1 MGTSTSSFGVG
12 KRESHDATDFYA
24 RFAAPEI
31 SDDDALGSPGR
42 LDVIH
47 VGDARDMSHVPDASV
62 ALVVTSPPYFAGK
75 EYETALG
82 EGHVPGDYID
92 YLTMLRDVLRESVR
106 TLEPGGRIAVNVAN
120 LGRRPYRSLA
130 ADVTTILQDD
140 LRLLLRGEVIWQKQ
154 RGASGSCAWGS
165 YQSPANPVLR
175 DTTERVIIASKGRF
189 DRVGRG
195 SAAPGQP
202 GVATIPGD
210 EFMEATLDVWE
221 IPAESATRVGHP
233 APFPVALV
241 ERCIQLFTYDGDVVL
256 DPFMGSGTTAV
267 AAVNTGRHY
276 IGYDTDAGYVRQ
288 ARERVESMVPEA
300 RRDRRTLKDM
310 ARTLLDEAGYTDV
323 DEAVRI
329 APGVTVSF
337 RATSPSGVVR
347 LFELGG
353 THTPAR
359 PGLARI
365 DAVWR
370 VIAKAAVGS
379 RGDAGCGVRRA
390 DVGHRTRRSARR
402 GGGRG
407 STDRCGH
414 RRDARRRRRRS
425 LIRRASPMNASTH
438 DEAVDRRAL
447 KSVGVQF
454 FANGA
459 IYATIIPRLPE
470 IRDQVGISIGSAR
483 SRADRGEHRQPD
495 RIGLRRACHGAD
507 RQPSGDDLRRHDVDR
522 LPADHRIRNLLGR
535 ARRCAVRAGC
545 SSTSSSTWR

>member
-12 KRESHDATDFYA
+12 RRESHDSTDFYA

-31 SDDDALGSPGR
+31 SNDDTLGRPGE

-47 VGDARDMSHVPDASV
+47 VGDARDMAAVPDASV

-82 EGHVPGDYID
+82 EGHVPGDYLD
-92 YLTMLRDVLRESVR
+92 YLAMLRDVLAECVR

-140 LRLLLRGEVIWQKQ
+140 LRMLLRGEVIWQKQ

-195 SAAPGQP
+195 SVGPGEP

-276 IGYDTDAGYVRQ
+276 VGYDTDPEYVRQ
-288 ARERVESMVPEA
+288 ARERVVTMVPEA
-300 RRDRRTLKDM
+300 RRDRRTLKEM
-310 ARTLLDEAGYTDV
+310 ARTLLDDAGYTDV
-323 DEAVRI
+323 EESVRI
-329 APGVTVSF
+329 APGVTVGF
-337 RATSPSGVVR
+337 RATSPDGHVR

-359 PGLARI
+359 PGLSRI
-365 DAVWR
+365 DALWR
-370 VIAKAAVGS
+370 VVAKAAVAQQVAP
-379 RGDAGCGVRRA
+379 DVDFVVLTAGTV
-390 DVGHRTRRSARR
+390 R
-402 GGGRG
+402 GGPLATVVGAGRPIAAVVDM
-407 STDRCGH
+407 TRV
-414 RRDARRRRRRS
+414 DAD
-425 LIRRASPMNASTH
+425 I
-438 DEAVDRRAL
+438 
-447 KSVGVQF
+447 
-454 FANGA
+454 
-459 IYATIIPRLPE
+459 
-470 IRDQVGISIGSAR
+470 
-483 SRADRGEHRQPD
+483 
-495 RIGLRRACHGAD
+495 
-507 RQPSGDDLRRHDVDR
+507 
-522 LPADHRIRNLLGR
+522 
-535 ARRCAVRAGC
+535 
-545 SSTSSSTWR
+545 

>member
-12 KRESHDATDFYA
+12 KRESHDSTDFYA
-24 RFAAPEI
+24 RFAAPEV
-31 SDDDALGSPGR
+31 SDDAELGEPGR

-47 VGDARDMSHVPDASV
+47 VGDARDMTHVPDASV

-82 EGHVPGDYID
+82 EGHVPGDYIE
-92 YLTMLRDVLRESVR
+92 YLTMLRDVLTECVR

-140 LRLLLRGEVIWQKQ
+140 LRMLLRGEVLWQKQ

-195 SAAPGQP
+195 SAPAGHA

-233 APFPVALV
+233 APFPVALA

-276 IGYDTDAGYVRQ
+276 VGYDTDPAYVRQ
-288 ARERVESMVPEA
+288 ARERVASMVPELP
-300 RRDRRTLKDM
+300 RDRRTLKEL
-310 ARTLLDEAGYTDV
+310 ARTLLDAAGAV
-323 DEAVRI
+323 DIEEAVRV

-337 RATSPSGVVR
+337 RATGADGVSR
-347 LFELGG
+347 LYELAGV
-353 THTPAR
+353 HTPAR
-359 PGLARI
+359 AGLSRI

-370 VIAKAAVGS
+370 TIAKAAIAHESMPAVEFVVLTSGT
-379 RGDAGCGVRRA
+379 V
-390 DVGHRTRRSARR
+390 R
-402 GGGRG
+402 GGPLAAVVGPGRPI
-407 STDRCGH
+407 
-414 RRDARRRRRRS
+414 RDVIDLTR
-425 LIRRASPMNASTH
+425 P
-438 DEAVDRRAL
+438 DAVDRL
-447 KSVGVQF
+447 
-454 FANGA
+454 
-459 IYATIIPRLPE
+459 
-470 IRDQVGISIGSAR
+470 AR
-483 SRADRGEHRQPD
+483 
-495 RIGLRRACHGAD
+495 
-507 RQPSGDDLRRHDVDR
+507 
-522 LPADHRIRNLLGR
+522 
-535 ARRCAVRAGC
+535 
-545 SSTSSSTWR
+545 

>member
-12 KRESHDATDFYA
+12 KRESHDSTDFYA

-31 SDDDALGSPGR
+31 SDDDDLGEPGE

-47 VGDARDMSHVPDASV
+47 VGDARDMSQVPDASV

-92 YLTMLRDVLRESVR
+92 YLTMLRDVLAECVR
-106 TLEPGGRIAVNVAN
+106 VLEPGGRLAVNVAN

-130 ADVTTILQDD
+130 ADVITILQDD
-140 LRLLLRGEVIWQKQ
+140 LRLLLRGEVVWQKQ

-175 DTTERVIIASKGRF
+175 DTTERLIIASKGRF

-195 SAAPGQP
+195 SAAPGDP

-241 ERCIQLFTYDGDVVL
+241 ERCIQLLTYDGDVVL

-276 IGYDTDAGYVRQ
+276 IGYDTDAGYVRR
-288 ARERVESMVPEA
+288 ARERIESMVPA
-300 RRDRRTLKDM
+300 APRDRRTLKEM
-310 ARTLLDEAGYTDV
+310 ARTLLDAAGYRDV
-323 DEAVRI
+323 DENVRV

-337 RATSPSGVVR
+337 RATSPDGVVK

-359 PGLARI
+359 PGLSRI

-370 VIAKAAVGS
+370 VIAKAAVAAEAMPGTEF
-379 RGDAGCGVRRA
+379 V
-390 DVGHRTRRSARR
+390 VLTSATVR
-402 GGGRG
+402 GGPLAAVVGAGRPISAVVDVTG
-407 STDRCGH
+407 S
-414 RRDARRRRRRS
+414 DA
-425 LIRRASPMNASTH
+425 AA
-438 DEAVDRRAL
+438 
-447 KSVGVQF
+447 
-454 FANGA
+454 
-459 IYATIIPRLPE
+459 
-470 IRDQVGISIGSAR
+470 
-483 SRADRGEHRQPD
+483 
-495 RIGLRRACHGAD
+495 GL
-507 RQPSGDDLRRHDVDR
+507 
-522 LPADHRIRNLLGR
+522 
-535 ARRCAVRAGC
+535 
-545 SSTSSSTWR
+545 

>member
-12 KRESHDATDFYA
+12 KRESHDSTDFYA
-24 RFAAPEI
+24 RFAPPAV
-31 SDDDALGSPGR
+31 SDDDTLGAPGE

-47 VGDARDMSHVPDASV
+47 VGDARDMAAVPAASV

-82 EGHVPGDYID
+82 EGHVPGDYLD
-92 YLTMLRDVLRESVR
+92 YLSMLRDVLAECVR
-106 TLEPGGRIAVNVAN
+106 TLEPGGRLAVNVAN

-195 SAAPGQP
+195 SVSAGEP

-267 AAVNTGRHY
+267 AAVNTGRRF
-276 IGYDTDAGYVRQ
+276 IGYDTDGGYVRA
-288 ARERVESMVPEA
+288 ARERVSSMVPVTP
-300 RRDRRTLKDM
+300 RDRRTLKELS
-310 ARTLLDEAGYTDV
+310 RTLLDEAGFVDV
-323 DEAVRI
+323 EETARV

-337 RATSPSGVVR
+337 RATGPDGVTR

-359 PGLARI
+359 SGLARL
-365 DAVWR
+365 DVVWR
-370 VIAKAAVGS
+370 TIAKAAIA
-379 RGDAGCGVRRA
+379 REAA
-390 DVGHRTRRSARR
+390 PDVEFVVLTSGAVR
-402 GGGRG
+402 GGPIASVLGAGRPI
-407 STDRCGH
+407 SRVVDVTAA
-414 RRDARRRRRRS
+414 DA
-425 LIRRASPMNASTH
+425 L
-438 DEAVDRRAL
+438 
-447 KSVGVQF
+447 
-454 FANGA
+454 
-459 IYATIIPRLPE
+459 
-470 IRDQVGISIGSAR
+470 
-483 SRADRGEHRQPD
+483 
-495 RIGLRRACHGAD
+495 
-507 RQPSGDDLRRHDVDR
+507 DR
-522 LPADHRIRNLLGR
+522 L
-535 ARRCAVRAGC
+535 
-545 SSTSSSTWR
+545 TSLDEL

>member
-12 KRESHDATDFYA
+12 KRESHDSTDFYA
-24 RFAAPEI
+24 RFAPSEV
-31 SDDDALGSPGR
+31 SDDDTLGEPGE
-42 LDVIH
+42 LDAIH
-47 VGDARDMSHVPDASV
+47 VGDARDMSAVPDASV

-82 EGHVPGDYID
+82 EGHVPGDYLD
-92 YLTMLRDVLRESVR
+92 YLTMLRDVLAECVR

-189 DRVGRG
+189 DRVGR
-195 SAAPGQP
+195 SSSPGEP
-202 GVATIPGD
+202 GGATIPGD

-267 AAVNTGRHY
+267 AAVNTGRRY
-276 IGYDTDAGYVRQ
+276 VGYDTDPEYVRR
-288 ARERVESMVPEA
+288 ARERVSSMVPVA
-300 RRDRRTLKDM
+300 ASDRRTLKEM
-310 ARTLLDEAGYTDV
+310 ARTLLDTAGFVDV
-323 DEAVRI
+323 EENVRI

-337 RATSPSGVVR
+337 RAVGPDGVAR
-347 LFELGG
+347 LFELGDA
-353 THTPAR
+353 HTPAR
-359 PGLARI
+359 LGLSRV

-370 VIAKAAVGS
+370 TIAKAAIS
-379 RGDAGCGVRRA
+379 
-390 DVGHRTRRSARR
+390 HQT
-402 GGGRG
+402 
-407 STDRCGH
+407 T
-414 RRDARRRRRRS
+414 
-425 LIRRASPMNASTH
+425 P
-438 DEAVDRRAL
+438 
-447 KSVGVQF
+447 
-454 FANGA
+454 
-459 IYATIIPRLPE
+459 ATEFVVLT
-470 IRDQVGISIGSAR
+470 SGSAR
-483 SRADRGEHRQPD
+483 GGPSRSDD
-495 RIGLRRACHGAD
+495 GLAENLAENATQVLGR
-507 RQPSGDDLRRHDVDR
+507 
-522 LPADHRIRNLLGR
+522 RIRREIEKLLDVAPQGHR
-535 ARRCAVRAGC
+535 PIQPLDMA
-545 SSTSSSTWR
+545 

>member
-12 KRESHDATDFYA
+12 KRESHDSTDFYA

-31 SDDDALGSPGR
+31 SDDDTLGEPGE

-47 VGDARDMSHVPDASV
+47 VGDARDMTAVPDASV

-82 EGHVPGDYID
+82 EGHVPGDYLD
-92 YLTMLRDVLRESVR
+92 YLTMLRNVLAECVR

-195 SAAPGQP
+195 SAAPGEP

-241 ERCIQLFTYDGDVVL
+241 ERCIQLFTYAGDVVL
-256 DPFMGSGTTAV
+256 DPFMGSGSTAV

-276 IGYDTDAGYVRQ
+276 VGYDTDPDYVRR
-288 ARERVESMVPEA
+288 ARERVASMVPEA
-300 RRDRRTLKDM
+300 TRDRRTLKEM
-310 ARTLLDEAGYTDV
+310 ARALLDDAGYTDV
-323 DEAVRI
+323 EESVRI

-337 RATSPSGVVR
+337 RATGPDGVVR

-359 PGLARI
+359 PGLSRV
-365 DAVWR
+365 DALWR
-370 VIAKAAVGS
+370 VVAKAAVAQQVA
-379 RGDAGCGVRRA
+379 RGLDFVVLTAGTVRGGPLAAVVGAGRPIDAVVDMTRA
-390 DVGHRTRRSARR
+390 DAH
-402 GGGRG
+402 
-407 STDRCGH
+407 
-414 RRDARRRRRRS
+414 
-425 LIRRASPMNASTH
+425 L
-438 DEAVDRRAL
+438 
-447 KSVGVQF
+447 
-454 FANGA
+454 
-459 IYATIIPRLPE
+459 
-470 IRDQVGISIGSAR
+470 
-483 SRADRGEHRQPD
+483 
-495 RIGLRRACHGAD
+495 
-507 RQPSGDDLRRHDVDR
+507 
-522 LPADHRIRNLLGR
+522 
-535 ARRCAVRAGC
+535 
-545 SSTSSSTWR
+545 

>member
-12 KRESHDATDFYA
+12 KRESHDSTDFYA

-31 SDDDALGSPGR
+31 SDDDDLGEPGE

-47 VGDARDMSHVPDASV
+47 VGDARDMAQVPDASV

-92 YLTMLRDVLRESVR
+92 YLTMLRDVLTECVR
-106 TLEPGGRIAVNVAN
+106 VLEPGGRLAVNVAN

-130 ADVTTILQDD
+130 ADVITILQDD
-140 LRLLLRGEVIWQKQ
+140 LRLLLRGEVVWQKQ

-195 SAAPGQP
+195 SAEPGDP

-276 IGYDTDAGYVRQ
+276 IGYDTDAGYVRR
-288 ARERVESMVPEA
+288 ARERIESMVPA
-300 RRDRRTLKDM
+300 APRDRRTLKEM
-310 ARTLLDEAGYTDV
+310 ARTLLDAAGYRDV
-323 DEAVRI
+323 DENVRI

-337 RATSPSGVVR
+337 RATSPQGVVK

-359 PGLARI
+359 PGLSRI

-370 VIAKAAVGS
+370 VIAKAAVAAEAMPGTEF
-379 RGDAGCGVRRA
+379 V
-390 DVGHRTRRSARR
+390 VLTSATVR
-402 GGGRG
+402 GGPLAAVVGAGRPISAVVDVTG
-407 STDRCGH
+407 S
-414 RRDARRRRRRS
+414 DAV
-425 LIRRASPMNASTH
+425 A
-438 DEAVDRRAL
+438 
-447 KSVGVQF
+447 
-454 FANGA
+454 
-459 IYATIIPRLPE
+459 
-470 IRDQVGISIGSAR
+470 
-483 SRADRGEHRQPD
+483 
-495 RIGLRRACHGAD
+495 GL
-507 RQPSGDDLRRHDVDR
+507 
-522 LPADHRIRNLLGR
+522 
-535 ARRCAVRAGC
+535 
-545 SSTSSSTWR
+545 